1 MGFHA
6 IPRIPIYT
14 VPGTGTVDVVL
25 RRLRCNVACSRENI
39 IAKDD
44 GVAAFNKSKT
54 NKKRGGTKSNDGGG
68 TNKFYRNN

>member
-1 MGFHA
+1 MLVLVNLV
-6 IPRIPIYT
+6 YT

-39 IAKDD
+39 IDKDD

-68 TNKFYRNN
+68 SVTFPPLI